1 MPSDDG
7 DDDDDDGDDGD
18 DNGDDDNGTWCVVKL
33 YAGPR
38 TAHPPP
44 PHFSED
50 DQISH
55 DLSWSPNSIYLQE
68 T

>member
-7 DDDDDDGDDGD
+7 DDDDGDDGDDGNGD
-18 DNGDDDNGTWCVVKL
+18 DDEDNGDDDNGTWCVVKL

-55 DLSWSPNSIYLQE
+55 DLS
-68 T
+68 